1 MMEKYNLN
9 IENLSSEELVKLI
22 LKGFTKEILPVI
34 QTTDKEPELL
44 TRKEIAKLL
53 RVSLPTLHDWTKR
66 GVVKAYRIEG
76 KVYYKR
82 SEIEESLT
90 EIRAQKYSRA

>member
-1 MMEKYNLN
+1 MEKYNLN
-9 IENLSSEELVKLI
+9 IENLTSEELVELI
-22 LKGFTKEILPVI
+22 LNGFTKEILPVI
-34 QTTDKEPELL
+34 QTTSKETELL
-44 TRKEIAKLL
+44 TRKEVAKLL

-66 GVVKAYRIEG
+66 GIIKGYRIEG

-90 EIRAQKYSRA
+90 EIQAQKYSRA

>member
-1 MMEKYNLN
+1 MEHYKIN
-9 IENLSSEELVKLI
+9 IENLTAEELEALI
-22 LKGFTKEILPVI
+22 SKTITEEILPFI
-34 QTTDKEPELL
+34 QNSNKEVELL
-44 TRKEIAKLL
+44 TRRETSKLL

-66 GVVKAYRIEG
+66 GIIKGYRIEG

-90 EIRAQKYSRA
+90 EIQAQKYKRT

>member
-1 MMEKYNLN
+1 MEKYNLN
-9 IENLSSEELVKLI
+9 IENLTSEELRELFLTAI
-22 LKGFTKEILPVI
+22 TEEILPNI
-34 QTTDKEPELL
+34 QTTSKETKLL
-44 TRKEIAKLL
+44 TRKETAKHL

-66 GVVKAYRIEG
+66 GIIKGYRIEG

-90 EIRAQKYSRA
+90 EIQAQKYSRA

>member
-1 MMEKYNLN
+1 MKKYNLN
-9 IENLSSEELVKLI
+9 IENLTSEDLRELF
-22 LKGFTKEILPVI
+22 LKTITEEILPVI
-34 QTTDKEPELL
+34 QTTSKETELL
-44 TRKEIAKLL
+44 TRKEVAKLL

-66 GVVKAYRIEG
+66 GVIKAYRIEG

-90 EIRAQKYSRA
+90 EIQAQKYSRA

>member
-1 MMEKYNLN
+1 MEKYNLN
-9 IENLSSEELVKLI
+9 IENLTSEELVNLF

-34 QTTDKEPELL
+34 KTTSKEIELL
-44 TRKEIAKLL
+44 TRKETAKLL

-66 GVVKAYRIEG
+66 GIIKGYRIEG
-76 KVYYKR
+76 KVYYKK

-90 EIRAQKYSRA
+90 AIQAHKYSRA

>member
-34 QTTDKEPELL
+34 QTTSKETELL

-66 GVVKAYRIEG
+66 GIIKGYRIEG

-90 EIRAQKYSRA
+90 EIQAQKYSRT